1 MCPTIQ
7 IFSFELPT
15 FGLMMMTGLLAAFA
29 LLHFQRKYI
38 GITEDDFYSAA
49 IMAILFGMLGSKIL
63 YWIVEIDQ
71 VIADPTYILRTL
83 TVGMVFYGSL
93 IGGIGGLAL
102 FCLKKKQPLL
112 QYVDLI
118 SPAMVLGQAFGRIG
132 CFLAGCCYGMPS
144 DSCLAVTYP
153 AGVGSAAPSD
163 IALLPTQLFESAFC
177 FVLAA
182 VLAVIFRKQKKLG
195 TTTGWYFILYG
206 VWRFIIEFFRSD
218 DRGTVG
224 TLSTSQFIGIFI
236 VLMGIALLL
245 LMKKGKTPAHPAP
258 GTELT
263 EEEDTLAETIV
274 TEAEADAAFT
284 EAFGPVNLEQGT
296 DTDTEKSEEAVESQT
311 DSEEV

>member
-7 IFSFELPT
+7 ILSFELPT
-15 FGLMMMTGLLAAFA
+15 FGLMMMTGMLAAFA
-29 LLHFQRKYI
+29 LLHFQRKHI
-38 GITEDDFYSAA
+38 AITEDDFYSAA

-71 VIADPTYILRTL
+71 IIADPKYILRTL

-118 SPAMVLGQAFGRIG
+118 APAMVLGQAFGRIG

-153 AGVGSAAPSD
+153 AGVGSAAPTGV
-163 IALLPTQLFESAFC
+163 ALLPTQLFESAFC
-177 FVLAA
+177 FALAA

-195 TTTGWYFILYG
+195 TTTGWYFVLYG
-206 VWRFIIEFFRSD
+206 IWRFIIEFFRSD

-236 VLMGIALLL
+236 VLMGLVLLL
-245 LMKKGKTPAHPAP
+245 LAKKNKTPDHKRSFPAP
-258 GTELT
+258 ET
-263 EEEDTLAETIV
+263 DADALAETIV
-274 TEAEADAAFT
+274 TDGDPAEEFSCGCEESEEAEANEKT
-284 EAFGPVNLEQGT
+284 EESEVTAEAEP
-296 DTDTEKSEEAVESQT
+296 TEN
-311 DSEEV
+311 